1 MVFSKVITNDN
12 LGVKK
17 YCINEKKVLG
27 RILYILSRI
36 LRILGIK
43 KITGT
48 LRFFIHGVCRG
59 VD

>member
-1 MVFSKVITNDN
+1 MLISKVITNDN

-27 RILYILSRI
+27 KILYILSQL

-43 KITGT
+43 KNNWYLEILYPWG
-48 LRFFIHGVCRG
+48 L
-59 VD
+59 